1 MKKLLISTF
10 ILLSLV
16 SCGAITRDDII
27 NQKLVIKDGKTKAPI
42 ENVSVRID
50 GAVVGTTDK
59 KGIVHHSVHNPNSPE
74 SFTITISHPN
84 YQDVSIDM
92 IAKPGGGYVVGGVA
106 FFLLGLVPGVVS
118 LAVDGATGTW
128 YTYKKSA
135 TLYMNPK

>member
-1 MKKLLISTF
+1 MKNTLLSLF
-10 ILLSLV
+10 ILTLV

-27 NQKLVIKDGKTKAPI
+27 NQKLTIKDHKTGSPI
-42 ENVSVRID
+42 ENVSVKID
-50 GAVVGTTDK
+50 GKVVGTTDAN
-59 KGIVHHSVHNPNSPE
+59 GLVYHNVRNPNTSE
-74 SFTITISHPN
+74 SFSIAISHPE
-84 YQDVSIDM
+84 YQDVSINM

-135 TLYMNPK
+135 TLYMNSK